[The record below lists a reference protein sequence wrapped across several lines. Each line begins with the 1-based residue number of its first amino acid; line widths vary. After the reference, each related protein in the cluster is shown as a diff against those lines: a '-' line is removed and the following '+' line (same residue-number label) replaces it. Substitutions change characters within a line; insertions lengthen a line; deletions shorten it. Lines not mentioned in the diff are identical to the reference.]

1 MRRSGTL
8 FYLPLSRG
16 QRVKTPSITTTELYR
31 HLDTLIETDT
41 PVFIHGSPGIGKSYI
56 VADIAAKHELEL
68 VDVRLS
74 QMDPVDLRG
83 VPAIRNE
90 QTVWMPPVFF
100 PRDPESSGILFLDEL
115 NSAPPSVQAA
125 IYQLVLNRKMGEY
138 ELPKGWRIICA
149 GNRISDR
156 GVVFRLPTPLA
167 NRMVHL
173 HVEARFDDF
182 KLFAIRANLH
192 HFIIGFLGFRPD
204 LLTSEPVSED
214 DSNPAF
220 ATPRSYHMLS
230 GVLQH
235 NENTAQIAPI
245 VYGLIGYGAGIEFL
259 SYVKVYEKLPDVQA
273 IYRGEYP
280 VVDKSEPALLYALVS
295 AMVEL
300 YNRTEEASKHLF
312 GFAQALPTEFGVMLI
327 KDAIVKDTSI
337 ADAPEFAEWIERYGD
352 YIL

>member
-1 MRRSGTL
+1 
-8 FYLPLSRG
+8 
-16 QRVKTPSITTTELYR
+16 VKTPSITTTELYT
-31 HLDTLIETDT
+31 HLDTLIGADL

-56 VADIAAKHELEL
+56 VAEVAKKHDLEL

-83 VPAIRNE
+83 VPAIRDE

-100 PRDPESSGILFLDEL
+100 PRDKDSSGILFLDEL

-173 HVEARFDDF
+173 SVEARFEDF
-182 KLFAIRANLH
+182 KLFAIREALH
-192 HFIIGFLGFRPD
+192 PFVIGFLGFRPD

-230 GVLQH
+230 NVLKTS
-235 NENTAQIAPI
+235 EDTSRIAPI
-245 VYGLIGYGAGIEFL
+245 IYGLIGYGAGIEFL
-259 SYVKVYEKLPDVQA
+259 SYVKVYEKLPDVGS

-280 VVDKSEPALLYALVS
+280 SIDKSEPALLYALVS
-295 AMVEL
+295 ALVEL
-300 YNRTEEASKHLF
+300 YRGGDEASKHLF
-312 GFAQALPTEFGVMLI
+312 GFAQILPTEFGVMLV
-327 KDAIVKDTSI
+327 KDVIVKDESL
-337 ADAPEFAEWIERYGD
+337 ALSPLFDAWIEKYGD

>member
-1 MRRSGTL
+1 M
-8 FYLPLSRG
+8 
-16 QRVKTPSITTTELYR
+16 KTPSITTTELYDY
-31 HLDTLIETDT
+31 LDTLISADI

-56 VADIAAKHELEL
+56 VAEVAKKHNLEL

-83 VPAIRNE
+83 VPAIRDE

-100 PRDPESSGILFLDEL
+100 PRESDSSGILFLDEL

-138 ELPKGWRIICA
+138 ELPCGWRIICA

-173 HVEARFDDF
+173 SVEARFEDF
-182 KLFAIRANLH
+182 KVFAIREGLH
-192 HFIIGFLGFRPD
+192 SFVIGFLSFRPD

-230 GVLQH
+230 NVLKTS
-235 NENTAQIAPI
+235 EDTSRIAPI
-245 VYGLIGYGAGIEFL
+245 IYGLVGYGAGIEFL

-273 IYRGEYP
+273 IYQGVYP
-280 VVDKSEPALLYALVS
+280 SIDKSEPALLYALVS

-300 YNRTEEASKHLF
+300 YRGGEEASKHLF
-312 GFAQALPTEFGVMLI
+312 GFAQTLPTEFGVMLI
-327 KDAIVKDTSI
+327 KDVIVKDASI
-337 ADAPEFAEWIERYGD
+337 AEGTEFDGWIEKYGD

>member
-1 MRRSGTL
+1 M
-8 FYLPLSRG
+8 
-16 QRVKTPSITTTELYR
+16 KTPSITTTELYTY
-31 HLDTLIETDT
+31 LDTLIGADI

-56 VADIAAKHELEL
+56 VAEVAKKHNLEL

-83 VPAIRNE
+83 VPSIRDE

-100 PRDPESSGILFLDEL
+100 PKDPNSSGVLFLDEL

-138 ELPKGWRIICA
+138 ALPGGWRIICA

-173 HVEARFDDF
+173 SVEARFEDF
-182 KLFAIRANLH
+182 KLFAIREGLH
-192 HFIIGFLGFRPD
+192 PFVIGFLGFRPD

-230 GVLQH
+230 NVLKH
-235 NENTAQIAPI
+235 TSDPAKIAPLI
-245 VYGLIGYGAGIEFL
+245 YGLIGYGAGIEFL
-259 SYVKVYEKLPDVQA
+259 SYVKVYEKLPDVSA

-280 VVDKSEPALLYALVS
+280 NIDKSEPALLYALVS

-300 YNRTEEASKHLF
+300 YSGGEEASQHLF
-312 GFAQALPTEFGVMLI
+312 WFSEVLPTEFGVMLI
-327 KDAIVKDTSI
+327 KDAIVKDATI
-337 ADAPEFAEWIERYGD
+337 ADAEAFGAWIEKYGD
-352 YIL
+352 HIL

>member
-1 MRRSGTL
+1 M
-8 FYLPLSRG
+8 
-16 QRVKTPSITTTELYR
+16 KTPSITTTELYT
-31 HLDTLIETDT
+31 HLDTLISADI

-56 VADIAAKHELEL
+56 VAEVAKKHSLTL

-83 VPAIRNE
+83 VPAIRDE
-90 QTVWMPPVFF
+90 QTVWMAPVFF
-100 PRDPESSGILFLDEL
+100 PRDKESSGILFLDEL

-138 ELPKGWRIICA
+138 ELPHGWRIICA

-173 HVEARFDDF
+173 SVEARFEDF
-182 KLFAIRANLH
+182 KLFAIREALH
-192 HFIIGFLGFRPD
+192 QFVIGFLGFRPD

-230 GVLQH
+230 NVLK
-235 NENTAQIAPI
+235 TSSDTSKIAPI
-245 VYGLIGYGAGIEFL
+245 IYGLIGYGAGIEFL

-280 VVDKSEPALLYALVS
+280 NIDKSEPALLYALVS

-300 YNRTEEASKHLF
+300 YRGGEEASKHLF
-312 GFAQALPTEFGVMLI
+312 AFAQILPTEFGVMLI
-327 KDAIVKDTSI
+327 KDAIVKDASI
-337 ADAPEFAEWIERYGD
+337 AECSEFDAWIERYGD

>member
-1 MRRSGTL
+1 MKS
-8 FYLPLSRG
+8 
-16 QRVKTPSITTTELYR
+16 PSITTTELYQ
-31 HLDTLIETDT
+31 HLDTLIAADI

-56 VADIAAKHELEL
+56 VADIAAKHNLEL
-68 VDVRLS
+68 IDVRLS

-83 VPAIRNE
+83 VPAIREE
-90 QTVWMPPVFF
+90 QTVWMSPVFF
-100 PRDPESSGILFLDEL
+100 PKDPESSGILFLDEL

-138 ELPKGWRIICA
+138 ALPSGWRIICA

-173 HVEARFDDF
+173 NVEARFEDF
-182 KLFAIRANLH
+182 KLFAIREGLH
-192 HFIIGFLGFRPD
+192 PFIIGFLSFRPD
-204 LLTSEPVSED
+204 LLTSEPVSDD

-230 GVLQH
+230 SILKKNDNV
-235 NENTAQIAPI
+235 ASIAPI

-259 SYVKVYEKLPDVQA
+259 SYVKVYEKLPNVEE
-273 IYRGEYP
+273 IYNGNYP
-280 VVDKSEPALLYALVS
+280 EIDKSEPALLYALVS

-300 YNRTEEASKHLF
+300 YRGGEESTKHLF
-312 GFAQALPTEFGVMLI
+312 GFAQVLPTEFGVMLI
-327 KDAIVKDTSI
+327 KDVIVKDAAVAEYSEF
-337 ADAPEFAEWIERYGD
+337 DAWIERYGD

>member
-1 MRRSGTL
+1 M
-8 FYLPLSRG
+8 
-16 QRVKTPSITTTELYR
+16 KTPSITTTELYTY
-31 HLDTLIETDT
+31 LDTLIDADI

-56 VADIAAKHELEL
+56 VAEVAKKHNLEL

-83 VPAIRNE
+83 VPSIRDE

-100 PRDPESSGILFLDEL
+100 PKEQKSKGILFLDEL

-125 IYQLVLNRKMGEY
+125 IYQLVLNRQMGEY
-138 ELPKGWRIICA
+138 ALPSGWRIICA

-173 HVEARFDDF
+173 NVEARFEDF
-182 KLFAIRANLH
+182 KLFAIKEGLH
-192 HFIIGFLGFRPD
+192 QFIIEFLGFRPD

-230 GVLQH
+230 NVLKH
-235 NENTAQIAPI
+235 TSDPSKIAPLI
-245 VYGLIGYGAGIEFL
+245 YGLIGYGAGIEFL
-259 SYVKVYEKLPDVQA
+259 SYVKVYEKLPDVSA

-280 VVDKSEPALLYALVS
+280 NIDKSEPALLYALVS

-300 YNRTEEASKHLF
+300 YGGGEEASQHLF
-312 GFAQALPTEFGVMLI
+312 GFSEVLPTEFGVMLI
-327 KDAIVKDTSI
+327 KDAIVKDATI
-337 ADAPEFAEWIERYGD
+337 ADAEAFGAWIEKYGD

>member
-1 MRRSGTL
+1 M
-8 FYLPLSRG
+8 
-16 QRVKTPSITTTELYR
+16 KTPSITTTELYH
-31 HLDTLIETDT
+31 HLDTLIATDI

-56 VADIAAKHELEL
+56 VADIARKHGLEL

-83 VPAIRNE
+83 VPAIRDE
-90 QTVWMPPVFF
+90 QTVWMAPVFF
-100 PRDPESSGILFLDEL
+100 PKDPNSSGILFLDEL

-125 IYQLVLNRKMGEY
+125 IYQLVLDRKMGEY
-138 ELPKGWRIICA
+138 TLPRGWRIICA

-173 HVEARFDDF
+173 SVEAQFEDF
-182 KLFAIRANLH
+182 KLFAIREGLH
-192 HFIIGFLGFRPD
+192 SFVIGFLSFRPD
-204 LLTSEPVSED
+204 LLTSEPISED

-230 GVLQH
+230 HILKH
-235 NENTAQIAPI
+235 NENTANIAPI
-245 VYGLIGYGAGIEFL
+245 IYGLIGYGAGIEFL
-259 SYVKVYEKLPDVQA
+259 SYVKVYEKLPDVQE
-273 IYRGEYP
+273 IYRGIYP
-280 VVDKSEPALLYALVS
+280 NVDKSEPALLYALTS

-300 YNRTEEASKHLF
+300 YRGSAEQMTHLF
-312 GFAQALPTEFGVMLI
+312 GFSQKLPTEFGVMLI
-327 KDAIVKDTSI
+327 KDAIVKDENI
-337 ADAPEFAEWIERYGD
+337 AMYAEFDEWIERYGD

>member
-1 MRRSGTL
+1 M
-8 FYLPLSRG
+8 
-16 QRVKTPSITTTELYR
+16 KTPSITTTELYT
-31 HLDTLIETDT
+31 HLDTLIGADI

-56 VADIAAKHELEL
+56 VAEVAKKHALEL

-83 VPAIRNE
+83 VPAIRDE
-90 QTVWMPPVFF
+90 QTVWMAPVFF
-100 PRDPESSGILFLDEL
+100 PRDENSKGILFLDEL

-138 ELPKGWRIICA
+138 ELPRGWRIICA

-173 HVEARFDDF
+173 SVEARFEDF
-182 KLFAIRANLH
+182 KLFAIKEGLH
-192 HFIIGFLGFRPD
+192 QFIIGFLGFRPD
-204 LLTSEPVSED
+204 LLTSELVSED

-230 GVLQH
+230 NVLKTS
-235 NENTAQIAPI
+235 EDTSRIAPI
-245 VYGLIGYGAGIEFL
+245 IYGLIGYGAGIEFL
-259 SYVKVYEKLPDVQA
+259 SYVKVYEKLPDVGA

-280 VVDKSEPALLYALVS
+280 SIDKSSPALLYALVS
-295 AMVEL
+295 ALVEL
-300 YNRTEEASKHLF
+300 YNGGEEAAKHLF
-312 GFAQALPTEFGVMLI
+312 GFSEVLPTEFGVMLI
-327 KDAIVKDTSI
+327 KDAIVKDATI
-337 ADAPEFAEWIERYGD
+337 ADAEAFGAWIEKYGD

>member
-1 MRRSGTL
+1 M
-8 FYLPLSRG
+8 
-16 QRVKTPSITTTELYR
+16 KTPSITTSELFAY
-31 HLDTLIETDT
+31 LDTLIDADI

-56 VADIAAKHELEL
+56 VAEMAKKHSLEL

-83 VPAIRNE
+83 VPSIRNE

-100 PRDPESSGILFLDEL
+100 PKDPDSEGILFLDEL

-138 ELPKGWRIICA
+138 VLPSGWRIVCA

-173 HVEARFDDF
+173 HVEARFEDF
-182 KLFAIRANLH
+182 KLFAITEGLH
-192 HFIIGFLGFRPD
+192 PFIIGFLGFRPD

-230 GVLQH
+230 NVLKKE
-235 NENTAQIAPI
+235 ENAAKIAPI

-259 SYVKVYEKLPDVQA
+259 SYVKVYEKLPDVGA
-273 IYRGEYP
+273 IYHGEYP
-280 VVDKSEPALLYALVS
+280 EIDKSEPALLYALVS

-300 YNRTEEASKHLF
+300 YREEEGFATHLF
-312 GFAQALPTEFGVMLI
+312 GFSQTLPTEFGVMLI
-327 KDAIVKDTSI
+327 KDAIVKAPSI
-337 ADAPEFAEWIERYGD
+337 AECSEFEGWIERYGD

>member
-1 MRRSGTL
+1 M
-8 FYLPLSRG
+8 
-16 QRVKTPSITTTELYR
+16 KTPSITTTELYR
-31 HLDTLIETDT
+31 HLDTLITTDI

-56 VADIAAKHELEL
+56 VADIAKKYGLKL

-83 VPAIRNE
+83 VPAIREE
-90 QTVWMPPVFF
+90 QTVWMAPVFF
-100 PRDPESSGILFLDEL
+100 PKDPNSSGILFLDEL

-125 IYQLVLNRKMGEY
+125 IYQLVLDRKMGEY

-173 HVEARFDDF
+173 SVEARFEDF
-182 KLFAIRANLH
+182 KLFAIREGLH
-192 HFIIGFLGFRPD
+192 SFVIGFLSFRPD
-204 LLTSEPVSED
+204 LLTSEPISDD

-230 GVLQH
+230 HILKH
-235 NENTAQIAPI
+235 NENTANIAPI
-245 VYGLIGYGAGIEFL
+245 IYGLIGYGAGIEFL

-280 VVDKSEPALLYALVS
+280 IVDKSEPALLYALVS

-300 YNRTEEASKHLF
+300 YRGGAEQTTHLF
-312 GFAQALPTEFGVMLI
+312 CFAQKLPTEFGVMLI
-327 KDAIVKDTSI
+327 KDAIVKDASI
-337 ADAPEFAEWIERYGD
+337 AECGEFDEWINKYGE